1 MTKKFKRFFDYS
13 HPSVGGVM
21 LKDFWDG
28 HATTAD
34 TALFEGSELTVSG
47 FILILFTCK
56 TLSLV

>member
-28 HATTAD
+28 HATTPD
-34 TALFEGSELTVSG
+34 TALFEGSELMVSRLIPTLY
-47 FILILFTCK
+47 FINLFY
-56 TLSLV
+56 